1 MCFLFQVP
9 LLFVL
14 MSGKKKSDYKGVL
27 RVVKDLLP
35 TLSLQEIV
43 LDYEMAMWKAVNS
56 VFPTVPVR
64 GCAFHWGQAVWRK
77 VQDLGLQ
84 TSYMERE
91 ETYNF
96 CKKLMAL
103 PYLPSDSIPGLFA
116 HLQGTATTNGLVQ
129 LCQYISSTW
138 VSGDA
143 LWTPGQWSV
152 FNQVTL
158 LIYMCN
164 LILKN

>member
-103 PYLPSDSIPGLFA
+103 PYLPSASIQGLFA
-116 HLQGTATTNGLVQ
+116 HLQGTATTDGLVQ

-138 VSGDA
+138 VCGDA

>member
-14 MSGKKKSDYKGVL
+14 MSGKKKSDYKGVM

-56 VFPTVPVR
+56 VFPTVPIR

-116 HLQGTATTNGLVQ
+116 HLQGTEREMAWLSCANTYPAPGFVMTHCGPL
-129 LCQYISSTW
+129 
-138 VSGDA
+138 VSGVC
-143 LWTPGQWSV
+143 WTRKLYL
-152 FNQVTL
+152 FT
-158 LIYMCN
+158 I
-164 LILKN
+164 